1 MYISNK
7 MNKLKNSKYK
17 NTGIIFELLIRQI
30 TNDTISGKDS
40 LAVNVIKKY
49 FSKGEIQKEHQLYQ
63 SLINSKDLN
72 ESKSNIIIDNVINLS
87 KRLNKTQLR
96 KEKYNLIKEIKD
108 NYDIEIFFKNKINN
122 YPQYAAAYILMESA
136 NSNEFTDPNLL
147 INNRNTL
154 LEHISSKDLNL
165 SNDIYDDYL
174 KLTADMR
181 ILTYRTLLEKFNDK
195 YVNLNNQQKLVLKEY
210 INNMNNVV
218 NLREFVNSN
227 YKNLK
232 FELSKLLNKVDDK
245 TSLIKLTEVI
255 NLLKPLEKTE
265 TVKDENIISL
275 LQYYQL
281 IEEVKQL

>member
-1 MYISNK
+1 

-17 NTGIIFELLIRQI
+17 NTGILFELLIRQI

-40 LAVNVIKKY
+40 LAVNIVKKY

-281 IEEVKQL
+281 IEEIKQL